1 MWYVITHYHFLL
13 LPLCQ
18 FANNK
23 SQHAD
28 DYSELLTAP
37 NEFEAEDNA
46 INQQSKITT
55 SRIIDDSMTATTKK
69 FLNKEK
75 VQAHDFMT
83 NEANEQLLKEHQ
95 KKKEEMLKSLL
106 EQQKIAED
114 AVNKIQL
121 EKDVE
126 RRKLID
132 DIMEC
137 KWLFAKFIFE
147 IYNVFIIFEKFVQK
161 YNSSFSLSSFS
172 ILKNRYIF
180 KPKITVIFLDEE
192 SSTVVVNELLSLK
205 KGPDPALL
213 ELEDKARDALLEKVR
228 EKLIDIK

>member
-1 MWYVITHYHFLL
+1 
-13 LPLCQ
+13 
-18 FANNK
+18 
-23 SQHAD
+23 
-28 DYSELLTAP
+28 LTAP
-37 NEFEAEDNA
+37 NEFEAEDSA

-75 VQAHDFMT
+75 VQAHDFMM

-137 KWLFAKFIFE
+137 KWIFD
-147 IYNVFIIFEKFVQK
+147 IFNVFIIFEKNV
-161 YNSSFSLSSFS
+161 
-172 ILKNRYIF
+172 
-180 KPKITVIFLDEE
+180 
-192 SSTVVVNELLSLK
+192 
-205 KGPDPALL
+205 
-213 ELEDKARDALLEKVR
+213 
-228 EKLIDIK
+228 